1 MQEQDAISQPFLLP
15 EQDWSPFDVPELMP
29 VDKRY
34 PGMLLASTAVGF
46 LVVLA
51 AISLF
56 LIFTHAG
63 AMPLLIVNGIGAS
76 LCALVLWLCHRW
88 AHSLSYGVSAQE
100 VISQQGFWWQTRTA
114 LPYSRIQHVTLSQGP
129 VERRYDLASLK
140 CFSAGSGRAE
150 IEIRGLTMASAER
163 LRGHILAKAGVRDA

>member
-1 MQEQDAISQPFLLP
+1 MQEQDANLQAFLLQQ
-15 EQDWSPFDVPELMP
+15 QDWSPFDIPELVP
-29 VDKRY
+29 VDRRY
-34 PGMLLASTAVGF
+34 PTMLLVSTAIAF
-46 LVVLA
+46 LVVLT

-63 AMPLLIVNGIGAS
+63 VMPLLIVNGIGVG

-88 AHSLSYGVSAQE
+88 ALSLSHGVSALE
-100 VISQQGFWWQTRTA
+100 VISQEGIWWQTRTA

-140 CFSAGSGRAE
+140 CYSAGSGRAE
-150 IEIRGLTMASAER
+150 IEIRGLTMNRAEH